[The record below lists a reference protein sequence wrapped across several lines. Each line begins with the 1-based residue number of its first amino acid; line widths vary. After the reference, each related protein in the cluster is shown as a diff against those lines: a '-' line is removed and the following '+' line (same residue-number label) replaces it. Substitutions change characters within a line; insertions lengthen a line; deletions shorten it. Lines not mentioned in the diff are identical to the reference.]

1 MARRL
6 QAKAVADAFRC
17 RSVDAVLVSTIGI
30 DVASLSTGAAPRS
43 GIHEITG
50 SSGTIEGRR

>member
-1 MARRL
+1 M
-6 QAKAVADAFRC
+6 FRC
-17 RSVDAVLVSTIGI
+17 RSVDAVLVSTIEV
-30 DVASLSTGAAPRS
+30 DVASLSTGAAPRW